1 MVLGELN
8 DTVPHIKARQKAETD
23 ARAMTTQWP
32 ERHPEE
38 AGEGGVNHTMH
49 SRRLLSMTMRGGVQK
64 QHRTVK
70 CPEGWLHGRHCL
82 HWNGGSEVTVQDEE
96 EMVRKKTDTLDS
108 EYRGTERSFILFQKA
123 GKVSAIVM
131 GNVFYSD

>member
-38 AGEGGVNHTMH
+38 AGEEGINCTMH
-49 SRRLLSMTMRGGVQK
+49 SRRLLSVTKR
-64 QHRTVK
+64 
-70 CPEGWLHGRHCL
+70 PEGWLHGRHCL
-82 HWNGGSEVTVQDEE
+82 HWNGGSEVTFQDEE
-96 EMVRKKTDTLDS
+96 EAMVVR
-108 EYRGTERSFILFQKA
+108 E
-123 GKVSAIVM
+123 
-131 GNVFYSD
+131 GNRHSRQ

>member
-1 MVLGELN
+1 MHIHGKQDQKARMVLGELN

-38 AGEGGVNHTMH
+38 AGEEGANCTMH
-49 SRRLLSMTMRGGVQK
+49 SRRLLSMTMRGGVHK
-64 QHRTVK
+64 QHRTAK

-82 HWNGGSEVTVQDEE
+82 HWNGGSEVTFQDEE
-96 EMVRKKTDTLDS
+96 EMVR
-108 EYRGTERSFILFQKA
+108 EETEIL
-123 GKVSAIVM
+123 
-131 GNVFYSD
+131 

>member
-8 DTVPHIKARQKAETD
+8 DTVPHIKARQEAETD

-38 AGEGGVNHTMH
+38 AGEGGVNCTMH

-64 QHRTVK
+64 QHRTAK

-82 HWNGGSEVTVQDEE
+82 HWNGGSEVTFQDEE
-96 EMVRKKTDTLDS
+96 EMVREGTDTLDS
-108 EYRGTERSFILFQKA
+108 EYVGLRAFILFQKA
-123 GKVSAIVM
+123 GKVSATVM
-131 GNVFYSD
+131 GNVFYSN